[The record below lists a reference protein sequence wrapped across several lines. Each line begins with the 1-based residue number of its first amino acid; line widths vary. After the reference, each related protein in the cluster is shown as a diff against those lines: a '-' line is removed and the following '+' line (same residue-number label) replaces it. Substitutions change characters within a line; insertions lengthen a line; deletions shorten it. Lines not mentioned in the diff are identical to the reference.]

1 MFPDESQ
8 RFFARYCV
16 YGGVSVR
23 GDALSGL
30 MAEARLSASD
40 TLKVTRAFLSII
52 SQQPIFSPNITGVPL
67 ATLSGPTMPKGS

>member
-1 MFPDESQ
+1 
-8 RFFARYCV
+8 
-16 YGGVSVR
+16 
-23 GDALSGL
+23 
-30 MAEARLSASD
+30 MAEVRLSASD